1 MENRI
6 KKIIETLEDKKA
18 LEIDTFDLS
27 GKGYIVDKVVIA
39 TSLNNKHTMAL
50 VSILK
55 DELEESGEEV
65 LRSQEDQDWSVIDL
79 GDIMI
84 HIMQKSQRE
93 IYNLEDFLGNFEVK
107 DTLEW

>member
-6 KKIIETLEDKKA
+6 KKIIEVLEDKKA

-50 VSILK
+50 VAILK
-55 DELEESGEEV
+55 DELELINEEV
-65 LRSQEDQDWSVIDL
+65 LRTQEDQDWSVIDL

-84 HIMQKSQRE
+84 HVMQKSQRE
-93 IYNLEDFLGNFEVK
+93 IYNLEDLLDGFEVK

>member
-1 MENRI
+1 MENRL

-55 DELEESGEEV
+55 DELEQNDEEV

-93 IYNLEDFLGNFEVK
+93 IYNLEELLDGFEVK
-107 DTLEW
+107 DSLEW

>member
-1 MENRI
+1 LENRI

-18 LEIDTFDLS
+18 LEIDTFDLT

-50 VSILK
+50 VAILK

-84 HIMQKSQRE
+84 HVMQKSQRE
-93 IYNLEDFLGNFEVK
+93 IYNLEDLLNGFEVK

>member
-6 KKIIETLEDKKA
+6 KKIIEVLEDKKA
-18 LEIDTFDLS
+18 LEIETFDLS

-55 DELEESGEEV
+55 DELEESNEEI
-65 LRSQEDQDWSVIDL
+65 LRSQEDQEWSVIDL

-84 HIMQKSQRE
+84 HVMQKSQRE
-93 IYNLEDFLGNFEVK
+93 IYNLEDLLNGFEIK

>member
-93 IYNLEDFLGNFEVK
+93 IYNLEDLLNGFEVK

>member
-6 KKIIETLEDKKA
+6 KKIIETQEDKKA
-18 LEIDTFDLS
+18 LEIDTFDLT

-50 VSILK
+50 VAILK
-55 DELEESGEEV
+55 DELESDGEEV

-84 HIMQKSQRE
+84 HVMQKSQRE
-93 IYNLEDFLGNFEVK
+93 IYNLEDLLDGFEVK

>member
-6 KKIIETLEDKKA
+6 KKIIEVLEDKKA
-18 LEIDTFDLS
+18 LEIETFDLS

-55 DELEESGEEV
+55 DELEESDEEI
-65 LRSQEDQDWSVIDL
+65 LRSQEDQEWSVIDL

-84 HIMQKSQRE
+84 HVMQKSQRE
-93 IYNLEDFLGNFEVK
+93 IYNLEDLLNGFEIK

>member
-1 MENRI
+1 LENRI
-6 KKIIETLEDKKA
+6 KKIIEVLEDKKA

-50 VSILK
+50 VAILK
-55 DELEESGEEV
+55 DELELINEEV
-65 LRSQEDQDWSVIDL
+65 LRTQEDQDWSVIDL

-84 HIMQKSQRE
+84 HVMQKSQRE
-93 IYNLEDFLGNFEVK
+93 IYNLEDLLDGFEVK

>member
-1 MENRI
+1 LENRI
-6 KKIIETLEDKKA
+6 KKIVEVLEDKKA
-18 LEIDTFDLS
+18 LEIETFDLS

-55 DELEESGEEV
+55 DELEESNEEI
-65 LRSQEDQDWSVIDL
+65 LRSQEDQEWSVIDL

-84 HIMQKSQRE
+84 HVMQKSQRE
-93 IYNLEDFLGNFEVK
+93 IYNLEDLLNGFEIK

>member
-55 DELEESGEEV
+55 DELEQNNEEV

-93 IYNLEDFLGNFEVK
+93 IYNLEDLLNGFEVK

>member
-1 MENRI
+1 LENRL

-55 DELEESGEEV
+55 DELEQNDEEV

-93 IYNLEDFLGNFEVK
+93 IYNLEELLDGFEVK
-107 DTLEW
+107 DSLEW

>member
-1 MENRI
+1 LENRI

-93 IYNLEDFLGNFEVK
+93 IYNLEDLLNGFEVK

>member
-1 MENRI
+1 LENRI
-6 KKIIETLEDKKA
+6 KKIIEVLEDKKA
-18 LEIDTFDLS
+18 LEIETFDLS

-55 DELEESGEEV
+55 DELEESDEEI
-65 LRSQEDQDWSVIDL
+65 LRSQEDQEWSVIDL

-84 HIMQKSQRE
+84 HVMQKSQRE
-93 IYNLEDFLGNFEVK
+93 IYNLEDLLNGFEIK

>member
-6 KKIIETLEDKKA
+6 KNIIQVLEDKKA

-27 GKGYIVDKVVIA
+27 GKGYVVDKVVLA
-39 TSLNNKHTMAL
+39 TSLNNKHTTAL
-50 VSILK
+50 VAILK
-55 DELEESGEEV
+55 DELELNNETI

-84 HIMQKSQRE
+84 HVMQKSQRE
-93 IYNLEDFLGNFEVK
+93 IYNLEDFLNNFEVN
-107 DTLEW
+107 DSLEW